1 MKLLVERFDDQDD
14 WRSALKINA
23 EVNEDQTELHFIEGE
38 PKDANLYRDFAD
50 VYKIENLVLMA
61 YEAGKNGESL
71 SIKHENYDSFEEL

>member
-23 EVNEDQTELHFIEGE
+23 EVNEDQTELRFIEGE
-38 PKDANLYRDFAD
+38 PEDANLYRDFAD
-50 VYKIENLVLMA
+50 VYKIENLVLMT